1 MAGFAT
7 GDRLDLHWRYTG
19 PRFGH
24 RSPVLLMGSCFA
36 ERMGGRLRR
45 HLFDVTWQ
53 PAGTLFDPMSLHRQL
68 RACFAL
74 AEGRPHGLDLENWQE
89 LDGVWHHWD
98 FHSKMSHTQ
107 IELAKAQ
114 AEQAL
119 AEGAEALS
127 RAEIL
132 VLTFGTAYAY
142 ALKSDGS
149 WVANC
154 HRFPATLFE
163 RRLLE
168 VRELEA
174 MWQDLLQALVQKF
187 PNLHIWLTVSPVRH
201 ARDGLIDNNRS
212 KGRLIDLV
220 HRLVA
225 ARPEVL
231 HYIPSYEWLIDV
243 LRDYRYYDIDL
254 VHPNYAGTAYVYDR
268 LVEQCMTAEAADLLG
283 RIEALVTAD
292 SHKPRFEG
300 SIAHQRFEDQRRQQ
314 WEDLLKEHPY
324 LANRPRSKETSA

>member
-1 MAGFAT
+1 
-7 GDRLDLHWRYTG
+7 
-19 PRFGH
+19 
-24 RSPVLLMGSCFA
+24 
-36 ERMGGRLRR
+36 
-45 HLFDVTWQ
+45 
-53 PAGTLFDPMSLHRQL
+53 
-68 RACFAL
+68 
-74 AEGRPHGLDLENWQE
+74 
-89 LDGVWHHWD
+89 
-98 FHSKMSHTQ
+98 
-107 IELAKAQ
+107 
-114 AEQAL
+114 
-119 AEGAEALS
+119 
-127 RAEIL
+127 
-132 VLTFGTAYAY
+132 
-142 ALKSDGS
+142 
-149 WVANC
+149 
-154 HRFPATLFE
+154 
-163 RRLLE
+163 
-168 VRELEA
+168 
-174 MWQDLLQALVQKF
+174 
-187 PNLHIWLTVSPVRH
+187 
-201 ARDGLIDNNRS
+201 LIDNNRS

-324 LANRPRSKETSA
+324 LAKRPRSKETSA